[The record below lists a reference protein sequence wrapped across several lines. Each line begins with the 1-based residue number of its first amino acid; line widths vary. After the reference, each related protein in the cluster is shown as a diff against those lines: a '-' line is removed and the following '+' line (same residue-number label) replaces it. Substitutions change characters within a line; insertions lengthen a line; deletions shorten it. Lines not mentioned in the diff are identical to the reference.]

1 MDNKKI
7 FIFAFMI
14 EYLKGKLISVEPS
27 FIVLE
32 CNGIG
37 YGLKIALSTYDYL
50 HHQKNQEVKVYT
62 YLQIR
67 EDAHILYGFSN
78 EEEKKMFLLFLSI
91 TGIGGNT
98 ALTILSGLSVSE
110 IYQALEQQNVVAFQS
125 IKGIGE
131 KTAQRIIL
139 ELKDKF
145 KHTKSNVLEKINVQE
160 QLKLDAIQGLV
171 NMGLKKQD
179 VEKRVEELLKQ
190 GITKIEEIIR
200 GVLRLSKK

>member
-1 MDNKKI
+1 
-7 FIFAFMI
+7 MI
-14 EYLKGKLISVEPS
+14 EYLKGNLVLIEPS
-27 FIVLE
+27 FMILD

-37 YGLKIALSTYDYL
+37 YGLKISLSTYEDF
-50 HHQKNQEVKVYT
+50 HQHLQKDIKVFT

-67 EDAHILYGFSN
+67 EDAHILYGFSS
-78 EEEKKMFLLFLSI
+78 EEEKKIFLMLLSI
-91 TGIGGNT
+91 SGVGGNT
-98 ALTILSGLSVSE
+98 ALTILSGLSVQE
-110 IYQALEQQNVVAFQS
+110 IYQALEQQNVIAFKS

-145 KHTKSNVLEKINVQE
+145 KSLKSTNTFEKMNEQE

-190 GITKIEEIIR
+190 GINKIDEIIR
-200 GVLRLSKK
+200 GVLKLNKK